1 MFLPWSARRVSLA
14 ALLVA
19 FAPASLAQTS
29 RLESLTY
36 ANPEVL
42 GAQAAGSELSGRCC
56 QPRLSEDGRHVLFV
70 STASNLVAGDHN
82 GVEDLFLRDRQTG
95 ATRMVNVRADGR
107 PGRSTTASSE
117 VAGSVSAD
125 GRLVAFSSRQQ
136 DLVAG
141 DSNQTADVFL
151 HDTTTGS
158 TVLLVT
164 GIGGAPADAGARHPS
179 ISASGRYVA
188 FESAST
194 NLLAGPAGS
203 APQVYLLDRDSN
215 TLERISVTP
224 GGQPATTGGLLAT
237 VSDDGRYVAF
247 LSESDDLV
255 AGTGNNGVQQLYVRD
270 RQLGQTRRL
279 SERAGTPA
287 DGLIRAAQIAG
298 NGGSVVFQTDA
309 TNLIAGDGNLLDDV
323 FVVPV
328 LGGAIMR
335 VSVATNGSE
344 ADRASRN
351 PTISRNGRRLSFD
364 SAAVLAVGGT
374 LDGSQVYLRDLDAGT
389 TVLASVNN
397 GGANGNGEEFDAW
410 LSADGAV
417 IAFNASSTN
426 LVADDTNQFNDRF
439 ARVLEPGTTER
450 VSLADAGGP
459 YPAPAY
465 AVLGTGSSASL
476 GESTLAI
483 RGQRQLSGDSRF
495 LVLSTT
501 SKVLGATQISVA
513 GNQIVRVDRSDA
525 SVNWISRRRDGGTPL
540 GNGASDEAAI
550 SGNGRYVV
558 FRSSST
564 VMVPGDT
571 NNAFDIFRYDVEQE
585 LMERVNL
592 GPGNA
597 QALGGQAFLPTV
609 SDDGDAIAFSS
620 TQNNL
625 VTGDTNGAADVFV
638 RLRTAAETRR
648 VSVGPA
654 GVQGNGASDFPVLS
668 ADGRYVVYT
677 SVASNLV
684 AGDSNALQDIF
695 RHDLQTGETIRVS
708 VATGGAQ
715 ANGNSFVSTVSA
727 DGSVVAFTSAASN
740 LVAGDSNGVTDVFVR
755 DLAAGVTTRASLGPA
770 GVQASGA
777 SSDPS
782 ISADGRYVGFLSSA
796 ANLVAGD
803 DNLQADYFRHDRSTG
818 QTVRLSVDPEGRQSR
833 APLSTITTGS
843 LSPAG
848 TEAVVASN
856 VAYFELD
863 GGAAGAATG
872 RRVFLAQPGSAP
884 LPPLIFA
891 NGFEPAP

>member
-1 MFLPWSARRVSLA
+1 MFLSLTIRRAPLA
-14 ALLVA
+14 MALLVL
-19 FAPASLAQTS
+19 APIALAQTS
-29 RLESLTY
+29 RVESLTY

-42 GAQAAGSELSGRCC
+42 GAQGAGMDVSGRCC

-70 STASNLVAGDHN
+70 SAASNLIAGDHN

-95 ATRMVNVRADGR
+95 RTRMVNVRADGR

-125 GRLVAFSSRQQ
+125 GRLVAFSSRQN

-151 HDTTTGS
+151 HDTATGS
-158 TVLLVT
+158 TLLLVT
-164 GIGGAPADAGARHPS
+164 GIGGAPADAGARHPA

-188 FESAST
+188 FESSST

-224 GGQPATTGGLLAT
+224 GGQPAAAGGELAT

-247 LSESDDLV
+247 LSASDDLV
-255 AGTGNNGVQQLYVRD
+255 AGVGNNGVQQLYLRD

-279 SERAGTPA
+279 SERAGAPA
-287 DGLIRAAQIAG
+287 DGVIRTAQIAG
-298 NGGSVVFQTDA
+298 NGSNVVFQSDA
-309 TNLIAGDGNLLDDV
+309 TNLISGDGNLLEDI

-328 LGGAIMR
+328 TGGAITR
-335 VSVATNGSE
+335 VSVASTGGES
-344 ADRASRN
+344 DRASRN
-351 PTISRNGRRLSFD
+351 PTISRNGRRIGFD
-364 SAAVLAVGGT
+364 SAAVLAGGGV
-374 LDGSQVYLRDLDAGT
+374 LDVSQVYLRDLDAGT

-397 GGANGNGEEFDAW
+397 GGANGNGEEFDAG

-417 IAFNASSTN
+417 IAFNASSSN
-426 LVADDTNQFNDRF
+426 LVAGDSNQFNDRF
-439 ARVLEPGTTER
+439 VRVLGLGLTER

-476 GESTLAI
+476 GESTLAN
-483 RGQRQLSGDSRF
+483 RGQRQLSADGRYV
-495 LVLSTT
+495 VLSTT
-501 SKVLGATQISVA
+501 SKVVGSTEISVA
-513 GNQIVRVDRSDA
+513 GNQIVRIDRNDA
-525 SVNWISRRRDGGTPL
+525 SANWISRRRDGGTPL
-540 GNGASDEAAI
+540 GNGASEDAAI

-571 NNAFDIFRYDVEQE
+571 NNAFDVFRYDVEQD

-609 SDDGDAIAFSS
+609 SDDGDVIAYSS

-638 RLRTAAETRR
+638 RLRTTAETRR

-668 ADGRYVVYT
+668 ANGRYVAFT

-684 AGDSNALQDIF
+684 ASDSNALQDIF

-708 VATGGAQ
+708 VATGGVQ
-715 ANGNSFVSTVSA
+715 ANGNSFVSTISA

-755 DLAAGVTTRASLGPA
+755 DLVAGVTTRVSLGPA
-770 GVQASGA
+770 GAQASGA

-782 ISADGRYVGFLSSA
+782 ISADGRYVGFMSSA
-796 ANLVAGD
+796 ANLVSGD
-803 DNLQADYFRHDRSTG
+803 SNLQADYFRHDRSNG

-843 LSPAG
+843 LCPDGA
-848 TEAVVASN
+848 EAVFASN

-863 GGAAGAATG
+863 GGAAGVATG
-872 RRVFLAQPGSAP
+872 RRVFLALPASAP